1 MEEEMKA
8 KEYAEKWLA
17 SVNPDSSDE
26 EVGKAM
32 ELVFYGFITEFRE
45 TVRKRNVK
53 ENAGFV
59 AVYDEFE
66 NKWDAMVTAIE
77 RVLSLTP
84 EIGIDIPNREAF
96 SVLFEALSPELYT
109 SIQVVKRQIKNEK
122 QKQEE
127 RRTWWKHEHS

>member
-1 MEEEMKA
+1 MVSAWDRLEVRVNRRVAATFPTSMS
-8 KEYAEKWLA
+8 YADTA
-17 SVNPDSSDE
+17 GHTDS
-26 EVGKAM
+26 
-32 ELVFYGFITEFRE
+32 
-45 TVRKRNVK
+45 
-53 ENAGFV
+53 FV